1 MFDSDYSDCCRCAV
15 LKIMLE
21 KEEIEQT
28 YTHLEDQLKHLFL
41 HDWKYPPNNEIMQC
55 IKM

>member
-21 KEEIEQT
+21 KEEIEQR
-28 YTHLEDQLKHLFL
+28 YTNLEDQT
-41 HDWKYPPNNEIMQC
+41 EIPICTTGNTHQIM
-55 IKM
+55 K